1 MDVLRGETEILTV
14 EMPPR
19 HGKCEYVSVHLPAW
33 YLGRYPAGKIIV
45 TSATDALAQ
54 GFSRRAKDLV
64 RGFGPSLFGIGV
76 SQEVRSK
83 RSWQTTT
90 DGALEAAGI
99 NGDIIGRGADL
110 LIVDDYCK
118 TAAEARSETWRKA
131 CWEWFTGTAMTRL
144 SPQGKVIVVATRW
157 HKDDLIGQ
165 IQRSPA
171 ISSRKFQQ
179 IKLAGLAGEND
190 PMGREPGEALW
201 PEQYSREYLERRRAL
216 YSEAGTQWLWSALY
230 DQEPPDMLDT
240 KWPADY
246 FHEGLWFEEWPD
258 PQETTWKVLALDPSC
273 GERDTSAYSAYVML
287 AVTYDGT
294 MWVDADLAR
303 RNVLEIVEDGIAHT
317 RAFNQHTFVIET
329 IGFQASLDPL
339 FRQAVNDQNVPL
351 TLSRVNHHKM
361 SKDLRIETG
370 LTEPLA
376 RGRLRFKMGSPGAH
390 LLVEQ
395 LKAFPS
401 EKYKDGPDALEMAV
415 TEATRLI
422 RGGAYE
428 EAEEDEEQGIWA

>member
-19 HGKCEYVSVHLPAW
+19 HGKSEYVSVHLPAW
-33 YLGRYPAGKIIV
+33 YLGRYPAGKV
-45 TSATDALAQ
+45 LVASATDALAQ
-54 GFSRRAKDLV
+54 GFSQRSRDLV
-64 RGFGPSLFGIGV
+64 KNWGPQLFGIGI
-76 SQEVRSK
+76 SRDAHAK
-83 RSWQTTT
+83 RSWQTTE
-90 DGALEAAGI
+90 GGQLEAAGI
-99 NGDIIGRGADL
+99 DGDIVGRGADL
-110 LIVDDYCK
+110 FIVDDYCK
-118 TAAEARSETWRKA
+118 SPAEAQSEAYRKA
-131 CWEWFTGTAMTRL
+131 CWEFFAGIVLTRM

-157 HKDDLIGQ
+157 HKDDLIGR
-165 IQRSPA
+165 IQQTKA
-171 ISSRKFQQ
+171 LTCRKFRQ
-179 IKLAGLAGEND
+179 IKLAALAEEGD
-190 PMGREPGEALW
+190 PLGREPGEALW
-201 PEQYSREYLERRRAL
+201 PGQFNRELLERRKATYEESGTSWMWAAL
-216 YSEAGTQWLWSALY
+216 YQ
-230 DQEPPDMLDT
+230 QRPPDVLYN

-246 FHEGLWFEEWPD
+246 FHEGLWFDGWPD

-339 FRQAVNDQNVPL
+339 FRKAVDEQNVPL

-376 RGRLRFKMGSPGAH
+376 RGRLRFKRGSPGAH

-395 LKAFPS
+395 LKAFPA